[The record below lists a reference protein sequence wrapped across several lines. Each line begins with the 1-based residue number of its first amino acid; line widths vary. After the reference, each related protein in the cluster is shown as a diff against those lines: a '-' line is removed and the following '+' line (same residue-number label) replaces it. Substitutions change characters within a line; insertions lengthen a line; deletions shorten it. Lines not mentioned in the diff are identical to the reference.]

1 MLFTSLVFIVF
12 ACIFFAFWP
21 LANRASWSRW
31 LYIIVFS
38 LIFYGWHEPRHVFLI
53 LLYAS
58 VDFAAGHLIYH
69 RPKFKKLW
77 LTLAITMNVGVM
89 GYFKYAGFLALNF
102 NYILQPL
109 GMPLLPVE
117 YHVLPLGISFFTF
130 QSMTYTVDI
139 YKGNLKPTNNYLHFL
154 AFLSLFP
161 HLIAGPI
168 VRAGDLLPQM
178 TQPNKVSWA
187 DRMEGLR
194 RIIIG
199 LFRKKVISDNL
210 APAVAAAFATGSSVH
225 STMFWWA
232 AVTLFAIQVYGD
244 FSGYS
249 EMARG
254 LAKWMG
260 YEFHENFNQP
270 FFATSIQDFWRRWHI
285 SLSTWFRD
293 YVYIPLGGSKK
304 GEFRTH
310 LHIWITMLVSGVW
323 HGAAWTYVCW
333 GLWNALLI
341 SFERITKWDR
351 KVIKM
356 PVIGPLTANLITL
369 FMFLMGL
376 VFFRSLTFGQV
387 GFVFQQMFTPRA
399 DFEYAISA
407 INQAGLAVALLCVIW
422 HFATFLLVPHLK
434 PSERTRRWAETA
446 SLAAMV
452 FLVMLVRG
460 PGSTFVYFQF

>member
-12 ACIFFAFWP
+12 ACVFFAFWP

-31 LYIIVFS
+31 LYVIVFS

-58 VDFAAGHLIYH
+58 VDFAAGHLIYN
-69 RPKFKKLW
+69 RPKHKKLW
-77 LTLAITMNVGVM
+77 LILAITMNIGVLA
-89 GYFKYAGFLALNF
+89 YFKYAGFLAANF
-102 NYILQPL
+102 NLLLTPL
-109 GMPLLPVE
+109 GLPALPVE

-139 YKGNLKPTNNYLHFL
+139 YKGKLKPTRNYLHFL

-210 APAVAAAFATGSSVH
+210 APAVAAAFATGTTVH
-225 STMFWWA
+225 STTFWLIA
-232 AVTLFAIQVYGD
+232 ATLFVIQIYCD

-260 YEFHENFNQP
+260 YEFHENFRQP
-270 FFATSIQDFWRRWHI
+270 FLATSTQDLWRRWHI

-293 YVYIPLGGSKK
+293 YVYIPLGGSKN

-310 LHIWITMLVSGVW
+310 VNIWITMLLSGIW
-323 HGAAWTYVCW
+323 HGASWNFLAW
-333 GLWNALLI
+333 GGWNALLI
-341 SFERITKWDR
+341 SVERIVRWEDR
-351 KVIKM
+351 VVKM
-356 PVIGPLTANLITL
+356 PCIGPFVANILTVTAFALGMIFFRAESFGQAAFIFQQIAVFRLDFSYAVGHLDQSGIVVGVFCVFWNLICFNLGPLIKTNEKVRNHL
-369 FMFLMGL
+369 EIMMLVAMMFLI
-376 VFFRSLTFGQV
+376 
-387 GFVFQQMFTPRA
+387 A
-399 DFEYAISA
+399 
-407 INQAGLAVALLCVIW
+407 
-422 HFATFLLVPHLK
+422 
-434 PSERTRRWAETA
+434 
-446 SLAAMV
+446 
-452 FLVMLVRG
+452 LVRG
-460 PGSTFVYFQF
+460 PGSDFVYFQF